1 MQNNK
6 LYIQNTALVQCP
18 NENDVCISDL
28 RLDWTTRGQIVT
40 HIIRGCKEPE
50 LVNQECTSGASSLV
64 HFKDCTESCTTP
76 GCNSELDGVAHKFV
90 ESSITRGVNE
100 CNTCFFLCR
109 PYFFLVKYPSYPLT
123 KFFFFLCLFLSRV
136 EQTVCVKI

>member
-1 MQNNK
+1 M
-6 LYIQNTALVQCP
+6 VQCP

-40 HIIRGCKEPE
+40 HIIRGCKESE
-50 LVNQECTSGASSLV
+50 LVPKECTSGSSSLV
-64 HFKDCTESCTTP
+64 HYKDCTESCITP

-100 CNTCFFLCR
+100 CNTCKYVQGDDGSVTGNKYCLDQPNKIKGVKKECPLYAQEGLQIAFLTRRRSR
-109 PYFFLVKYPSYPLT
+109 PL
-123 KFFFFLCLFLSRV
+123 
-136 EQTVCVKI
+136 I